1 MAYDLKT
8 IDDVRR
14 RLKQA
19 PGDLKIMVLDDRI
32 CYPINEIKTCY
43 VKPDTDWEN
52 NKCYIEVDEHEKGA
66 IQIML
71 IE

>member
-1 MAYDLKT
+1 MGYDLKT
-8 IDDVRR
+8 IDDIRR

-19 PGDLKIMVLDDRI
+19 PGDLKLMIFDDGL
-32 CYPINEIKTCY
+32 CYPVSKIETCY
-43 VKPDTDWEN
+43 VIPTIDFIGQ
-52 NKCYIEVDEHEKGA
+52 KCYTTADKHQKGA

>member
-8 IDDVRR
+8 VDDIRR

-19 PGDLKIMVLDDRI
+19 PGDLKIMTFDDGL
-32 CYPINEIKTCY
+32 CYPIDRIESCY
-43 VKPDTDWEN
+43 VIPTKNWNGEECYTTADEN
-52 NKCYIEVDEHEKGA
+52 QKGA
-66 IQIML
+66 FQIML